1 MGVGG
6 QNKHNPMKNYKLLVL
21 LLSLFLCSCGME
33 PNADTPQLKAWVMMN
48 NIDNDVMYD
57 LNNSFIRQILAEET
71 ISQLRSDYCPVKLYG
86 EEGTYM
92 ANPWRV
98 LLEWEASNYG
108 NLYEWDLNRTKIFS
122 FDNATLFSWTMVSSY
137 YRPET
142 MEDAYRLVE
151 RIDYYSSNQDKNNVI
166 LYAYTFVN
174 QEEGK
179 AVYEAVGRAY
189 VDYIYADAEE
199 YVSMK
204 DWEFCDYATTQSCT
218 GYYVTY
224 EIDGYFYVLLR
235 YVEEDEGTGFQIK
248 QLYAGDSI
256 VELEQEMQSDMYYA
270 IY

>member
-1 MGVGG
+1 LGVGG
-6 QNKHNPMKNYKLLVL
+6 QNKHNPMKNHKLLVL

-48 NIDNDVMYD
+48 NIDSDVMDD
-57 LNNSFIRQILAEET
+57 LKNSFIRQILAEET
-71 ISQLRSDYCPVKLYG
+71 IFQLRSDYCPVKLYG

-98 LLEWEASNYG
+98 LLEREASLHYC
-108 NLYEWDLNRTKIFS
+108 NLYEWDLDRTKIFS
-122 FDNATLFSWTMVSSY
+122 FNAPWFSWTTILST
-137 YRPET
+137 YRPKT

-151 RIDYYSSNQDKNNVI
+151 VELGQSSNQGKNKEI

-174 QEEGK
+174 EEECK

-199 YVSMK
+199 YVSVK

-224 EIDGYFYVLLR
+224 EIDGYFYVLVR
-235 YVEEDEGTGFQIK
+235 YVEEDEDTGFQIK

>member
-6 QNKHNPMKNYKLLVL
+6 QNKHNPMKNYKRLVL

-48 NIDNDVMYD
+48 NIDDDVMYD
-57 LNNSFIRQILAEET
+57 LQNSFIRQILAEET

-98 LLEWEASNYG
+98 LLEREESLYYG
-108 NLYEWDLNRTKIFS
+108 NLYEWDLDRTKIFS
-122 FDNATLFSWTMVSSY
+122 FDNARWLSWTTVLSSY
-137 YRPET
+137 GSET
-142 MEDAYRLVE
+142 MEEAYRLVE
-151 RIDYYSSNQDKNNVI
+151 LGQSSNEEI
-166 LYAYTFVN
+166 LYVYTFVN
-174 QEEGK
+174 EEECK

-199 YVSMK
+199 YVSVK